1 MKIDEKNWV
10 AGTKLWPLS
19 DAISIVASSAIAT
32 SDKIRTIK
40 LRIALAVGAAAVA
53 GALGVGYVLA
63 QVLDAP
69 TQVTVAVPAAAAHT
83 LSNATAE
90 SLVLKQRS
98 PVRGKAADVR
108 YRRVI
113 AP

>member
-1 MKIDEKNWV
+1 MDTYVEPKV
-10 AGTKLWPLS
+10 
-19 DAISIVASSAIAT
+19 
-32 SDKIRTIK
+32 RTIK
-40 LRIALAVGAAAVA
+40 LRVALTLGTAAVA
-53 GALGVGYVLA
+53 GVLGVGYVLA

-69 TQVTVAVPAAAAHT
+69 THATVAARPAAVHT
-83 LSNATAE
+83 LSSATAE

-113 AP
+113 TP